1 MQLGFRIDYDPVFEQ
16 QARQAGYIS
25 RDGSY
30 FTPDEIAAYEYMPR
44 NMRTDTIH
52 GGLSKAQVQAHIQ
65 QNQMRQ
71 ANAQQQQYAI
81 DRQKAVGD
89 SFAQQ
94 QATSLSQR
102 NAATDSALANAQAV
116 SAPGRSPYDQ
126 RLQQM
131 MLGSFTP
138 DDPSYQWRLNQG
150 TENLSRSLAA
160 KGMLGS
166 GNMAAELLAFGQ
178 GMASQEYGAQFNRL
192 LQASAAAT
200 NQYTTA
206 YSVLE
211 RMLAQQQSQQQV
223 QQGFNLEAERVAQ
236 GWGQLAQGW
245 GQQNLGVL
253 AQDTNSYQ
261 AGTQAGALA
270 LQRSRFNAEERRLDQ
285 WASGEAQALQQ
296 RLSGLQS
303 SPQYFAPPAPT
314 YGYRTSGN
322 YYGPVQ
328 NNMTSQ
334 LPSGTGYIFSNSG
347 QTTTIGDQSSSY
359 QPWGNDYGYDAV
371 YGD

>member
-1 MQLGFRIDYDPVFEQ
+1 MQLISEMGYDPTFAQ
-16 QARQAGYIS
+16 QAQQAGYIF
-25 RDGSY
+25 RDGGY
-30 FTPDEIAAYEYMPR
+30 FTPSQIATYESMPR
-44 NMRTDTIH
+44 NLRTDTIS
-52 GGLSKAQVQAHIQ
+52 GGLSQSQVQAQMQ

-81 DRQKAVGD
+81 DRQNTIGGD
-89 SFAQQ
+89 FAQQ
-94 QATSLSQR
+94 QATALSQR
-102 NAATDSALANAQAV
+102 NAAADSALANAQA
-116 SAPGRSPYDQ
+116 APGPGRSLYDQ

-166 GNMAAELLAFGQ
+166 GNMAAELLSFGQ

-200 NQYTTA
+200 NQYATA

-211 RMLAQQQSQQQV
+211 RMLTQQQA
-223 QQGFNLEAERVAQ
+223 QQGFGLDAERAAQ

-245 GQQNLGVL
+245 GQQNLGGL
-253 AQDTNSYQ
+253 AQDVNSYQ

-270 LQRSRFNAEERRLDQ
+270 LQRNRFNAEEQRLDQ
-285 WASGEAQALQQ
+285 WASGENQALQQ

-303 SPQYFAPPAPT
+303 SPQYVAPAAPT
-314 YGYRTSGN
+314 YGYSTPGS
-322 YYGPVQ
+322 YYGPAQ
-328 NNMTSQ
+328 NNVASQ
-334 LPSGTGYIFSNSG
+334 LPSGTGYISNSSG
-347 QTTTIGDQSSSY
+347 RTTTFGNQSPSY
-359 QPWGNDYGYDAV
+359 QPWGNDYGYEAV

>member
-1 MQLGFRIDYDPVFEQ
+1 MQLGFRIDYDPVFAK
-16 QARQAGYIS
+16 QAKEAGYIF

-30 FTPDEIAAYEYMPR
+30 FTPGEIAAYEYMPR
-44 NMRTDTIH
+44 NMRTDTMS
-52 GGLSKAQVQAHIQ
+52 GGLSKSQVQALIQ
-65 QNQMRQ
+65 QNKMRQ

-81 DRQKAVGD
+81 DRQKTVGD

-102 NAATDSALANAQAV
+102 NAAVDSALANAQA
-116 SAPGRSPYDQ
+116 ATGPGRSPYDQ

-150 TENLSRSLAA
+150 TENLSRALAA

-166 GNMAAELLAFGQ
+166 GNMAAELLSFGQ

-206 YSVLE
+206 YGVLE
-211 RMLAQQQSQQQV
+211 RMLAQQQT
-223 QQGFNLEAERVAQ
+223 QQGFGLDAERTAQDWGQVAQ
-236 GWGQLAQGW
+236 GWGKL
-245 GQQNLGVL
+245 NLGVL
-253 AQDTNSYQ
+253 NQDTNSYQ

-270 LQRSRFNAEERRLDQ
+270 LQRKRFNAEEQRLDQ
-285 WASGEAQALQQ
+285 WASGENQALQQ
-296 RLSGLQS
+296 RLSALQS
-303 SPQYFAPPAPT
+303 SPQYTAPSAPT
-314 YGYRTSGN
+314 YGYRTPIN
-322 YYGPVQ
+322 YYGPAQ
-328 NNMTSQ
+328 NNVASQ
-334 LPSGTGYIFSNSG
+334 LPSVIGYIPNSSG
-347 QTTTIGDQSSSY
+347 QTTTLGNQSSSY

>member
-1 MQLGFRIDYDPVFEQ
+1 MQLGFRMDSDPVFAK
-16 QARQAGYIS
+16 QAQEAGYIF

-44 NMRTDTIH
+44 NMRTDTMS
-52 GGLSKAQVQAHIQ
+52 GGLSKSQVQALIQ

-81 DRQKAVGD
+81 DRQKTVGD

-102 NAATDSALANAQAV
+102 NAAVDSALANAQA
-116 SAPGRSPYDQ
+116 ATGPGRSPYDQ

-150 TENLSRSLAA
+150 TENLSRALAA

-166 GNMAAELLAFGQ
+166 GNMAAELLSFGQ

-206 YSVLE
+206 YGVLE
-211 RMLAQQQSQQQV
+211 RMLAQQQT
-223 QQGFNLEAERVAQ
+223 QQGFGLDAERTAQ
-236 GWGQLAQGW
+236 GWGQVAQGW

-253 AQDTNSYQ
+253 NQDTNSYQ

-270 LQRSRFNAEERRLDQ
+270 LQRKRFNAEEQRLDQ
-285 WASGEAQALQQ
+285 WASGENQALQQ
-296 RLSGLQS
+296 RLSALQS
-303 SPQYFAPPAPT
+303 SPQYTAPSAPT
-314 YGYRTSGN
+314 YGYHTPTN
-322 YYGPVQ
+322 YYGPAQ
-328 NNMTSQ
+328 NNVASQ
-334 LPSGTGYIFSNSG
+334 LPSGIGYISNSSG
-347 QTTTIGDQSSSY
+347 QTTTLGNQSSSY